1 MYCSFVLIQKNE
13 KIKAVNLL
21 TAGTAE

>member
-1 MYCSFVLIQKNE
+1 MEKSIRKA

-21 TAGTAE
+21 SILIPPKVY